1 MLEYS
6 VTIKNG
12 IEPVFPER
20 SQEIKRNMD
29 GKARRIQIL
38 EKIKESSKPVSA
50 SKLAALYGVSRQ
62 VVVQD
67 IALIRAA
74 GHEIIST
81 NRGYILNEPSGLS
94 RIF

>member
-1 MLEYS
+1 
-6 VTIKNG
+6 
-12 IEPVFPER
+12 
-20 SQEIKRNMD
+20 MD

-74 GHEIIST
+74 GQRENI
-81 NRGYILNEPSGLS
+81 NES
-94 RIF
+94 RIYTERALPDSAAYLKSATLRNRWRMS